1 MGLRYTPQ
9 STGPRFNPCDVDIV
23 VAILDDCRHR
33 WIGGHNVFEVVFI
46 RKYYNL
52 IEPRRGKTHRC
63 SHRPH
68 PLHLPPRQGRAL
80 LSGLSD
86 LLCGI
91 LALIRNKSPKSCVQ
105 FFLRTLR
112 LLMSVK
118 HNAEI
123 FGVPSDLSSKLLG
136 CDSGQ
141 VHLAQQVS
149 GLVLFETL
157 QELLEDSATNL
168 TFLIATN
175 RGKAFQKTLELPAG

>member
-1 MGLRYTPQ
+1 MGLRCTPQ

-68 PLHLPPRQGRAL
+68 PLHLPPHQVRAL
-80 LSGLSD
+80 LSVLLD

-91 LALIRNKSPKSCVQ
+91 LNLSRNKSPKSGVQ
-105 FFLRTLR
+105 IFLRALW
-112 LLMSVK
+112 LLPPEDFMEQVRQ
-118 HNAEI
+118 HE
-123 FGVPSDLSSKLLG
+123 DLST
-136 CDSGQ
+136 D
-141 VHLAQQVS
+141 LAN
-149 GLVLFETL
+149 
-157 QELLEDSATNL
+157 AM
-168 TFLIATN
+168 
-175 RGKAFQKTLELPAG
+175 QKDLRK

>member
-68 PLHLPPRQGRAL
+68 PLHLPPHQVRAL
-80 LSGLSD
+80 LSGLLD

-91 LALIRNKSPKSCVQ
+91 LTLHRNNPGKRALKSPGGPIPTVAPPTVSC
-105 FFLRTLR
+105 
-112 LLMSVK
+112 
-118 HNAEI
+118 
-123 FGVPSDLSSKLLG
+123 
-136 CDSGQ
+136 
-141 VHLAQQVS
+141 
-149 GLVLFETL
+149 
-157 QELLEDSATNL
+157 
-168 TFLIATN
+168 
-175 RGKAFQKTLELPAG
+175 

>member
-1 MGLRYTPQ
+1 MNGKRMGLRCTPQ

-68 PLHLPPRQGRAL
+68 PLHLPPHQVRAL
-80 LSGLSD
+80 LSGLLD

-91 LALIRNKSPKSCVQ
+91 LNLSRNKSPKSGVQ
-105 FFLRTLR
+105 IFLRALW
-112 LLMSVK
+112 LLPPEDFMEQVRQ
-118 HNAEI
+118 HE
-123 FGVPSDLSSKLLG
+123 DLST
-136 CDSGQ
+136 D
-141 VHLAQQVS
+141 LAN
-149 GLVLFETL
+149 
-157 QELLEDSATNL
+157 AM
-168 TFLIATN
+168 
-175 RGKAFQKTLELPAG
+175 QKDLRK